1 VSVARPWRRR
11 RSRPRYSAREIGLAL
26 ALLAPSAAVFVAFF
40 YRPFLNL
47 LNWGTFESRAGGGT
61 ASSSRATTSA
71 KGCGTASSS

>member
-1 VSVARPWRRR
+1 MSVARPWRRR

-47 LNWGTFESRAGGGT
+47 LNWGTFESRAGG
-61 ASSSRATTSA
+61 AFFEDV
-71 KGCGTASSS
+71 